1 MNIRAEHKPLPPANL
16 EELCDLYVR
25 ISSGDHPVRLT
36 RRSLA
41 VLKSMLDSPGE
52 TAVKSISEVARE
64 NGVHIS
70 SITRLAQ
77 KLGFEGFQG
86 LKTLFRT
93 NLARQR
99 SFYSEQVKRF
109 LQLERRKARADVSIL
124 EQVIQDEWSNVMVM
138 NSSFDDKKF
147 TAIVDLIA
155 RAEHVLVLGLRGSY
169 PAAYY
174 LSFYMQM
181 IRERVTLVGKAG
193 HMLGED
199 LSLLRPGG
207 LLIAISQKPYTR
219 ETVNACRV
227 CRQQGLELAAITD
240 SISSP
245 LATETDNLLVAAI
258 QGSNFFS
265 PIAAVMICVEALL
278 SELVVKL
285 GDEAIARLN
294 HAEMILDKLGIEI

>member
-1 MNIRAEHKPLPPANL
+1 MKRSIDNKQLPPANL

-25 ISSGDHPVRLT
+25 ISKGEHAIKMT

-41 VLKSMLDSPGE
+41 VLKCMLDSPGE
-52 TAVKSISEVARE
+52 TAVKSISELARE
-64 NGVHIS
+64 NDIHIS

-86 LKTLFRT
+86 LKSLFRT
-93 NLARQR
+93 NLAQQR

-109 LQLERRKARADVSIL
+109 LKLEKRKSRADVSIL

-147 TAIVDLIA
+147 TAIVDRIA
-155 RAEHVLVLGLRGSY
+155 TAEHVLILGLRGSY
-169 PAAYY
+169 PVAYY

-207 LLIAISQKPYTR
+207 LLIAIGLKPYTR

-227 CRQQGLELAAITD
+227 CRQQGLELVAITD
-240 SISSP
+240 SMSSP
-245 LATETDNLLVAAI
+245 LAMETDNLLVADI

-278 SELVVKL
+278 SELVVTL
-285 GDEAIARLN
+285 GDEAVARLN
-294 HAEMILDKLGIEI
+294 HAEMILDKLNIEI